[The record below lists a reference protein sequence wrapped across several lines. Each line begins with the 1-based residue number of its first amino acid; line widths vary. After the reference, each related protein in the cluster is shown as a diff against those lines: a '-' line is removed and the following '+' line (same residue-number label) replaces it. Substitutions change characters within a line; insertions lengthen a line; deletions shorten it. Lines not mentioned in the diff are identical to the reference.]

1 LGFYYCQQHCR
12 RGSVGDDG
20 AGKCPRTRAI
30 WSRPAA
36 DWASR
41 SRWPPPQTQLAA
53 PVGSFLETNAQTPS
67 NSPVT
72 TSPVFHGPWPGQR
85 KQSTKH
91 KAQRTKNKEQRTNMK
106 QKLSPSRLL
115 PLALAFSLIAAAH
128 SQAAVSIVNFQLTTT
143 SLSFDISGTMPAT
156 APANNRNGFA
166 IINPDFAASPGFA
179 LGNFTFADTRSFTGT
194 QALSGILTGNSSGDY
209 ALVLFSS
216 PLTAGEAIS
225 GTFSATWST
234 TAFDPAAVTQLNV
247 QWGSTNGSSVGDGVQ
262 LALVPVNVPEPSGAA
277 LLLTGLAVAAGRR
290 RRLS

>member
-1 LGFYYCQQHCR
+1 M
-12 RGSVGDDG
+12 
-20 AGKCPRTRAI
+20 
-30 WSRPAA
+30 
-36 DWASR
+36 
-41 SRWPPPQTQLAA
+41 
-53 PVGSFLETNAQTPS
+53 
-67 NSPVT
+67 
-72 TSPVFHGPWPGQR
+72 
-85 KQSTKH
+85 KH
-91 KAQRTKNKEQRTNMK
+91 
-106 QKLSPSRLL
+106 KLSPSRLL

-128 SQAAVSIVNFQLTTT
+128 SQAAVSIVNFQLTATT
-143 SLSFDISGTMPAT
+143 LSFDISGTMPAT

-179 LGNFTFADTRSFTGT
+179 LGNFTSANTRSFTGT

-234 TAFDPAAVTQLNV
+234 PAFDPAAVTQLNV

-262 LALVPVNVPEPSGAA
+262 LALVPVNAPVPEPSGAA